1 MPPPPQIGIS
11 GRKETEAAA
20 PTQIAYAEIC
30 EVHQHRLLSAGSVG
44 NGNGSVVVA
53 MPVVRIMKMAI
64 DQVIDV
70 IPVRDGFV
78 TATRPMLMF
87 RLMAGALMIGRAAF
101 RIG

>member
-1 MPPPPQIGIS
+1 
-11 GRKETEAAA
+11 
-20 PTQIAYAEIC
+20 
-30 EVHQHRLLSAGSVG
+30 
-44 NGNGSVVVA
+44 
-53 MPVVRIMKMAI
+53 MKMAI